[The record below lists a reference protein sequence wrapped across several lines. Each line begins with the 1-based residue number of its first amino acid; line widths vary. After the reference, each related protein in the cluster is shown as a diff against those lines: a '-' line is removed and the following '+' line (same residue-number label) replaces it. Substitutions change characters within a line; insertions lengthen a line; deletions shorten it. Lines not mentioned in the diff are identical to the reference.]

1 LQRERERERESYM
14 PTSHIRD
21 SPHDNN
27 LYEEVG
33 QNPLLCHHSQHDTS
47 ANFIKKEKR
56 KKEERKEKKRKK
68 KKEKKERKKKKKKST
83 PDYTL
88 YEIKN

>member
-1 LQRERERERESYM
+1 M
-14 PTSHIRD
+14 PTSHIWN

-33 QNPLLCHHSQHDTS
+33 QKSSFVPSFTTWHISQFH
-47 ANFIKKEKR
+47 KKE
-56 KKEERKEKKRKK
+56 KRKK
-68 KKEKKERKKKKKKST
+68 KKEKRKKKKKTTST

-88 YEIKN
+88 YEIKINSFFFK

>member
-1 LQRERERERESYM
+1 M
-14 PTSHIRD
+14 PTSHIWD

-33 QNPLLCHHSQHDTS
+33 QKPLLCHHSQHGTS
-47 ANFIKKEKR
+47 ANFIKKKR
-56 KKEERKEKKRKK
+56 KE
-68 KKEKKERKKKKKKST
+68 KKKKKKKPST